1 MWEFQDFINLVY
13 FRALDGIV
21 LARCCSQGGRDN
33 LMKIKVKTTVT
44 ANPNPLHYQHPYYV
58 QIEDG
63 DEDSIKYYKR
73 NGVPVS
79 YIRLPHRMPHYY
91 AVFSA
96 ASQEEADSMNRF
108 FNNWDKKEYRDAKA
122 QMEKESSYEK
132 LVKEGF
138 DAAQAGTNPEEIMAY
153 RTVINALNKE
163 LDELTEEKLRYCQM
177 VAHKEPEREVAK
189 EMGIPRTTLSGRK
202 NSTLKELAKKMEDYR

>member
-1 MWEFQDFINLVY
+1 
-13 FRALDGIV
+13 
-21 LARCCSQGGRDN
+21 
-33 LMKIKVKTTVT
+33 MKIKVKTTVT